1 MKLDLTEH
9 ENLINQMKAEPKFE
23 NLELFEPSP
32 TQREIVEEDEEERL
46 ILEQEDREFAR
57 ELKLLE
63 KEQKKGK
70 IE

>member
-1 MKLDLTEH
+1 
-9 ENLINQMKAEPKFE
+9 MKAEPKFE